1 MKTII
6 NNIFSQLGLS
16 NKELEIGSLYSF
28 DDINKK
34 AYWLIIETD
43 NLINVIENQAN
54 YFEEAKKMINNEWF
68 DKNVNLLIL
77 HRVENFENYQSLVL
91 EIEEDPYLFKKQII
105 LYNDSE
111 VEKLNQALEQQ
122 EQQNI
127 KGFIENKILEEEVF
141 KKHKENINNN
151 DYESLL
157 YRLVHKIPLINL
169 NIVQENGL
177 DALTD
182 NNRQKIESGSF
193 GSLNNLID
201 QNFFNRDVEN
211 IDEINSDIIYDI
223 LLPTLNSDEN

>member
-6 NNIFSQLGLS
+6 NSIFSQLGLI
-16 NKELEIGSLYSF
+16 NTELEIGSFYSF

-34 AYWLIIETD
+34 SYWLIIETD

-77 HRVENFENYQSLVL
+77 HRVENFENFQSLVL

-122 EQQNI
+122 QQNI

-211 IDEINSDIIYDI
+211 IDEMNADIIYDI

>member
-6 NNIFSQLGLS
+6 NSIFSQLGLI
-16 NKELEIGSLYSF
+16 NTELEIGSFYSF

-34 AYWLIIETD
+34 SYWLIIETD
-43 NLINVIENQAN
+43 NLINVIVNQAN
-54 YFEEAKKMINNEWF
+54 YFEEAKKIINNEWF

-77 HRVENFENYQSLVL
+77 HRVENFENFQSLVL
-91 EIEEDPYLFKKQII
+91 EIEEDPYLFKKQIV

-111 VEKLNQALEQQ
+111 VEKLNQALVQQ
-122 EQQNI
+122 QQNI

-193 GSLNNLID
+193 GSLNNLIN

-211 IDEINSDIIYDI
+211 IDEMNADIIYDI

>member
-6 NNIFSQLGLS
+6 NSIFSQLGLI

-34 AYWLIIETD
+34 SYWLIIETD
-43 NLINVIENQAN
+43 NLINVIENQVN
-54 YFEEAKKMINNEWF
+54 YFEEAKKIINNEWF

-77 HRVENFENYQSLVL
+77 HRVENFENFQSLVL

-122 EQQNI
+122 QQNI

-211 IDEINSDIIYDI
+211 IDEMNADIIYDI

>member
-6 NNIFSQLGLS
+6 NSIFSQIGLI
-16 NKELEIGSLYSF
+16 NTALEIGSLYSF

-34 AYWLIIETD
+34 SYWLIIETD
-43 NLINVIENQAN
+43 ILINVIENQAN

-77 HRVENFENYQSLVL
+77 HRVENFENIQSLVL

-105 LYNDSE
+105 LYKDSE

-122 EQQNI
+122 QQSI
-127 KGFIENKILEEEVF
+127 KDFIENKILEEEVF

-182 NNRQKIESGSF
+182 KNRQKIEGGSF
-193 GSLNNLID
+193 ESLNNFID

-211 IDEINSDIIYDI
+211 IDEMNADIIYDI

>member
-6 NNIFSQLGLS
+6 NSIFSQLGLI
-16 NKELEIGSLYSF
+16 NTELEIGSFYSF

-34 AYWLIIETD
+34 SYWLIIETD
-43 NLINVIENQAN
+43 NLINVIENQVN
-54 YFEEAKKMINNEWF
+54 YFEEAKKIINNEWF

-77 HRVENFENYQSLVL
+77 HRVENFENFQSLVL
-91 EIEEDPYLFKKQII
+91 EIEEDPYLFKKQIV

-111 VEKLNQALEQQ
+111 VEKLNQALVQQ
-122 EQQNI
+122 QQNI

-182 NNRQKIESGSF
+182 NNRQKMESGSF

-211 IDEINSDIIYDI
+211 IDEMNADIIYDI

>member
-6 NNIFSQLGLS
+6 NNIFSQLGLI
-16 NKELEIGSLYSF
+16 NTELKIGSLYSF

-34 AYWLIIETD
+34 SYWLIIEID
-43 NLINVIENQAN
+43 SLINVIENQAN
-54 YFEEAKKMINNEWF
+54 YFEEAKKMTNNEWF

-77 HRVENFENYQSLVL
+77 HRVENFENFQSLVL

-105 LYNDSE
+105 LYNDYE

-122 EQQNI
+122 QQNI

-211 IDEINSDIIYDI
+211 IDELNSDIIYDI

>member
-34 AYWLIIETD
+34 SYWLIIETD

-54 YFEEAKKMINNEWF
+54 YFEEAKKIINNEWF

-77 HRVENFENYQSLVL
+77 HRVENFENFQSLVL

-122 EQQNI
+122 QQNI

-182 NNRQKIESGSF
+182 NNRQKIENGSF

-211 IDEINSDIIYDI
+211 IDEMNADIIYDI
-223 LLPTLNSDEN
+223 LLPTLKSDEN

>member
-6 NNIFSQLGLS
+6 NSIFSQLGLI
-16 NKELEIGSLYSF
+16 NTELEIGSFYSF

-34 AYWLIIETD
+34 SYWLIIETD
-43 NLINVIENQAN
+43 NLINVIENQVN
-54 YFEEAKKMINNEWF
+54 YFEEAKKIINNEWF

-77 HRVENFENYQSLVL
+77 HRVENFENFQSLVL
-91 EIEEDPYLFKKQII
+91 EIEEDPYLFKKQIV

-111 VEKLNQALEQQ
+111 VEKLNQALVQQ
-122 EQQNI
+122 QQNI

-211 IDEINSDIIYDI
+211 IDEMNADIIYDI

>member
-1 MKTII
+1 MITII
-6 NNIFSQLGLS
+6 NSIFSQLGLIYT
-16 NKELEIGSLYSF
+16 ELEIGSLYSF
-28 DDINKK
+28 DEINKK
-34 AYWLIIETD
+34 SYWLIIETD
-43 NLINVIENQAN
+43 NLIKVLENQAN

-77 HRVENFENYQSLVL
+77 HRVESFENFQSLVL

-122 EQQNI
+122 QQNI

-141 KKHKENINNN
+141 KKHKEHINNN

-157 YRLVHKIPLINL
+157 YRLVHKIPLVNL

-211 IDEINSDIIYDI
+211 IDEMNSDIIYDI
-223 LLPTLNSDEN
+223 LLPTLNTDEN

>member
-16 NKELEIGSLYSF
+16 NKELEIGSLYSY

-77 HRVENFENYQSLVL
+77 HRVENFENFQSLVL

-122 EQQNI
+122 QQNI

>member
-1 MKTII
+1 MATALYNGASKII
-6 NNIFSQLGLS
+6 PVDTPELCIEVGKQTGGVTAGDRDGKIIPGLS
-16 NKELEIGSLYSF
+16 YGNS
-28 DDINKK
+28 
-34 AYWLIIETD
+34 
-43 NLINVIENQAN
+43 
-54 YFEEAKKMINNEWF
+54 
-68 DKNVNLLIL
+68 
-77 HRVENFENYQSLVL
+77 
-91 EIEEDPYLFKKQII
+91 P
-105 LYNDSE
+105 SE
-111 VEKLNQALEQQ
+111 YPRD
-122 EQQNI
+122 
-127 KGFIENKILEEEVF
+127 FIENKILEEEVF

-211 IDEINSDIIYDI
+211 IDELNSDIIYDI